1 MDPKY
6 WWDILRH
13 QQTSAVIRHVFDE
26 KIIGSVSSAKQFI
39 TALVKRRAVI
49 NQLLYK
55 YIHNYIYTDAGE
67 NNLRQT
73 DFSQPWVMHTKQSH
87 ECVNYIYVTAQ
98 TFCHF
103 GVVAVDEHVSAG
115 SRLRWSC

>member
-73 DFSQPWVMHTKQSH
+73 NRHTVYNVTYNPIISCRGNVRAPFEHSQ
-87 ECVNYIYVTAQ
+87 
-98 TFCHF
+98 
-103 GVVAVDEHVSAG
+103 
-115 SRLRWSC
+115 